1 MTDLIQGLLACLQ
14 RGWWGVGAWGGG
26 GHRALKM
33 TY

>member
-26 GHRALKM
+26 HQALKM